1 MSTVNI
7 EKFVQVTYDVIL
19 WGVEPDTRTTV
30 GDALAANFTPVDEVK
45 RRITLWF
52 PADEFPE
59 VSVQDASEQAANR
72 ARRLAER
79 DAKLPGLRLRVNDWN
94 VEQVRG
100 RLLDVE
106 IERNDAGKIIS
117 RRPAGARR

>member
-1 MSTVNI
+1 MSTTT

-19 WGVEPDTRTTV
+19 WDVEPDTRTVV
-30 GDALAANFTPVDEVK
+30 GDALAANFTPADEVK

-52 PADEFPE
+52 PAEEYRTLDTGQA
-59 VSVQDASEQAANR
+59 SVQAANR

-79 DAKLPGLRLRVNDWN
+79 EANLPGLRLRVDDWN
-94 VEQVRG
+94 VERVRE

-106 IERNDAGKIIS
+106 VERNDAGKIVS
-117 RRPAGARR
+117 RRPARGARR

>member
-19 WGVEPDTRTTV
+19 WGVEPDTHTAV

-52 PADEFPE
+52 PADEYPE

-117 RRPAGARR
+117 RRPAGTRR